1 MTTRDLNDV
10 SPKQSIPA
18 GQHTTT
24 QTGDTVDLRGY
35 SSARCDWFFDV
46 ITDGSWLPSLQESD
60 DDSTWTAVASA
71 DILGTLA
78 AMTAVSPTV
87 AQQASCRYKGT
98 KRYIRQVAT
107 LTATASPTVGS
118 AFAGTVTRGHPDV
131 SIG

>member
-10 SPKQSIPA
+10 SPAQSIPA

-35 SSARCDWFFDV
+35 DSARCDWFFDLV
-46 ITDGSWLPSLQESD
+46 TDGSWLPSLEESD

-78 AMTAVSPTV
+78 AMTAQSPNV
-87 AQQASCRYKGT
+87 AQQASCRYRGT
-98 KRYIRQVAT
+98 KRYIRQLAT
-107 LTATASPTVGS
+107 LTATASPTVG
-118 AFAGTVTRGHPDV
+118 AAYAGVVTRGHPHG
-131 SIG
+131 SL